1 MTTIRAVIVD
11 DSHEFRE
18 SLATFLKHAP
28 GFEAAGTFDG
38 AQALLDAV
46 AGALRKGHGPAW
58 DLVLMDIEMP
68 RLDGI
73 EATRR
78 LRELCPSLPIVML
91 TVFEDPKTIVR
102 AISAGASGY
111 VLKKSSAREL
121 ASQLRSILEGGA
133 PVSPSVAAAMLEVVR
148 ALGTSAAASS
158 AGPAGSPSRLELT
171 DRERDVLRALV
182 RGRSYQEAADDL
194 GITISTV
201 RTHVRAI
208 YSKLQVHTVAQAIRK
223 ALDAGIT

>member
-1 MTTIRAVIVD
+1 MKTIRAAIVD

-28 GFEAAGTFDG
+28 GFEPAEIHASAAD
-38 AQALLDAV
+38 LLRA
-46 AGALRKGHGPAW
+46 AETASRKGQAPGW

-68 RLDGI
+68 QMDGI

-78 LRELCPSLPIVML
+78 LRALCPEIPVVML

-102 AISAGASGY
+102 AISAGANGY

-133 PVSPSVAAAMLEVVR
+133 PVSPSVAAAMLELVR
-148 ALGTSAAASS
+148 SLKPD
-158 AGPAGSPSRLELT
+158 PAGVGAPARLELT
-171 DRERDVLRALV
+171 DRERDVLRSLV
-182 RGRSYQEAADDL
+182 HGHTYQEAADEL
-194 GITISTV
+194 GITLSTV

-208 YSKLQVHTVAQAIRK
+208 YSKLQVHSVAQAIRK
-223 ALDAGIT
+223 ALEAGLT